1 MSRPE
6 HPEHRSNDP
15 DAAGLAPLAVLPV
28 FVRLRQERAVV
39 LGGGAGAAWKA
50 RLLASAGARVDV
62 IATDLSGEMRAAPGT
77 VPDGSVVL
85 HERAWNDGDVLDA
98 RIVIVALED
107 AADAGHAVSVA
118 RNRGAIVNAV
128 DRPEFSDVQFGAI
141 VNRSPL
147 VIGISTDGAAPV
159 LAQTL
164 RSRIEALIP
173 AGLARWLAEVKSWR
187 AEVAERLPAMPA
199 RRAFWLRLADR
210 AFADH
215 ARPPSRRDLDDLLAG
230 GAGPGCIT
238 IVDAGVGDAEL
249 LTLAAVRALR
259 SADVVLY
266 DAGTAPEVL
275 AFARREARMLPVGA
289 VDPLRSYRPDD
300 VGDLMI
306 RLAHDSKRVVRLI
319 SGEAAAPGCATAAIA
334 AARAAGVVIT
344 IIPGAG
350 RMPNAVRG
358 RRQDPDFS
366 SVRTRMADMQP
377 DPAGVS

>member
-6 HPEHRSNDP
+6 HRAD
-15 DAAGLAPLAVLPV
+15 DIRAGGLAPLAVLPV
-28 FVRLRQERAVV
+28 FVGVREKRAVV

-62 IATDLSGEMRAAPGT
+62 FATDLSDEMRAAPGM
-77 VPDGSVVL
+77 VPDGSVTL
-85 HERAWNDGDVLDA
+85 HERTWNEGDFHDA

-107 AADAGHAVSVA
+107 AAGARHAVRVA
-118 RNRGAIVNAV
+118 RKSGAIVNAV
-128 DRPEFSDVQFGAI
+128 DRPECSDVQFGAI

-173 AGLARWLAEVKSWR
+173 AGLARWLAAAKSWR

-230 GAGPGCIT
+230 DAGPGCIT
-238 IVDAGVGDAEL
+238 IVDAGVGDADL

-266 DAGTAPEVL
+266 DAGIAPEVL

-289 VDPLRSYRPDD
+289 VDPRRSYRPDD

-306 RLAHDSKRVVRLI
+306 TLAHDSKRVVRLI
-319 SGEAAAPGCATAAIA
+319 SGEATAPGCAPEAIA

-344 IIPGAG
+344 IIPGAA
-350 RMPNAVRG
+350 RMPNAAR
-358 RRQDPDFS
+358 RHRQDSDFS
-366 SVRTRMADMQP
+366 SVRTRMADMRP